1 MINDSVREEL
11 KDKISP
17 IAKPRNMERKPL
29 LPTRAEMPTTQTPV
43 MQTPSMQSPSMQ
55 VPVTQIPA
63 MQAPMPPQMQQMPQ
77 APTPAILNKP
87 IQTAVAP
94 KPMPPAVVEK
104 PIEKPFE
111 TTVTQDISVKP
122 TAPTLVEFHNK
133 NATLPEWRLQLQ
145 NAVLQRQNRAV
156 QTAAG
161 SDMPSAPQAKLV
173 TSGANALKVEPQI
186 EPEVVF
192 HANPKVN
199 SALQRIEQSR
209 RKFLVE
215 EQSETA
221 VVETPTAAPGK
232 NYPFRIAAKA
242 GEVVPAPVEAK
253 APVEVKPPVEIRLP
267 AEPKPAKINQTIKP
281 KPAVSLKTEIK
292 EFDTNKLPALPVKTP
307 ASFDIHSTT
316 PDEEV
321 EELKLTGARLIQTE
335 QIVGEEFVEEFVEEE
350 TEAEEIED
358 LAPFAMRFNAG
369 LFDLIIGAFVSF
381 ILLTPF
387 MIKSEGGWFTIAGFL
402 AFSVT
407 LAVVMFIYMT
417 TSIGLYGR
425 TFGMR
430 IFSLE
435 VVDIEGENYP
445 TIHQAAVS
453 SCVYLLSLALG
464 GIGFLT
470 LPFNSEKRAVH
481 DLVSGTIVVKE
492 I

>member
-17 IAKPRNMERKPL
+17 IVKPLNLERKPL
-29 LPTRAEMPTTQTPV
+29 MPNRIEP
-43 MQTPSMQSPSMQ
+43 
-55 VPVTQIPA
+55 PA
-63 MQAPMPPQMQQMPQ
+63 AAMSAPMSAPMPAPMQSTPIPP
-77 APTPAILNKP
+77 APSMLSRPV
-87 IQTAVAP
+87 QTAVAP
-94 KPMPPAVVEK
+94 KPAMIEK

-111 TTVTQDISVKP
+111 RPAEKMVTSDISVKP

-133 NATLPEWRLQLQ
+133 NATVPEWRLQLQ
-145 NAVLQRQNRAV
+145 NAVLQRQNRSTSITGFD
-156 QTAAG
+156 QQ
-161 SDMPSAPQAKLV
+161 PAPQAKLV
-173 TSGANALKVEPQI
+173 TSGATALKPEPQP
-186 EPEVVF
+186 EPEPVF

-209 RKFLVE
+209 RRFLVE
-215 EQSETA
+215 EQTGIA
-221 VVETPTAAPGK
+221 VAEVAAPAPAK
-232 NYPFRIAAKA
+232 NYPFHIAAKA
-242 GEVVPAPVEAK
+242 GEVMPAPLEA
-253 APVEVKPPVEIRLP
+253 
-267 AEPKPAKINQTIKP
+267 KPAKINQTVKP
-281 KPAVSLKTEIK
+281 RAAAALKTEIK
-292 EFDTNKLPALPVKTP
+292 EFDTNKLPPLPVKLAP
-307 ASFDIHSTT
+307 SLDIHSTT
-316 PDEEV
+316 PDEEI
-321 EELKLTGARLIQTE
+321 EELKKTE
-335 QIVGEEFVEEFVEEE
+335 IKLVAAEEAMSEELVEEE
-350 TEAEEIED
+350 EVELEEIED

-387 MIKSEGGWFTIAGFL
+387 MIQSGGWFTVAGFL
-402 AFSVT
+402 AFSMTV
-407 LAVVMFIYMT
+407 AVVMFIYMT
-417 TSIGLYGR
+417 TAIGLYGR

-445 TIHQAAVS
+445 TVHQAAVS
-453 SCVYLLSLALG
+453 SCLYLLSLALG